1 MKPEHN
7 FYPPADAENRTTPPT
22 TPERRAPPEPT
33 TRHEARELDRLRR
46 EHGTAFDVYLDSV
59 WNGIETI
66 SDMES
71 DFTNLHWGSYE
82 RIDQFIDDFIDS
94 LGWADAR
101 DHAIRE
107 WAIPS
112 SILIFDRAAM
122 LEHLRGDFEFH
133 ERGGE
138 AHVFIR

>member
-7 FYPPADAENRTTPPT
+7 FYPPADAENGTTPPT

-33 TRHEARELDRLRR
+33 TRQEARELDRLRR

-59 WNGIETI
+59 WN
-66 SDMES
+66 
-71 DFTNLHWGSYE
+71 
-82 RIDQFIDDFIDS
+82 IDDFIDS

-138 AHVFIR
+138 VHVFIR

>member
-59 WNGIETI
+59 WNGVETI
-66 SDMES
+66 RDMES

-82 RIDQFIDDFIDS
+82 RIEQFVDDFIES

-101 DHAIRE
+101 DHALRE
-107 WAIPS
+107 WAIPNN
-112 SILIFDRAAM
+112 ILVFDRAAF
-122 LEHLRGDFEFH
+122 LEHLLSDFEFH

-138 AHVFIR
+138 VHVFIK

>member
-82 RIDQFIDDFIDS
+82 RIDQFIDDFIES

-101 DHAIRE
+101 DHALRE
-107 WAIPS
+107 WAIPNW
-112 SILIFDRAAM
+112 AYP
-122 LEHLRGDFEFH
+122 
-133 ERGGE
+133 
-138 AHVFIR
+138 VFSDT

>member
-1 MKPEHN
+1 MKAEHN
-7 FYPPADAENRTTPPT
+7 SYPGTDAENGTTPPT

-138 AHVFIR
+138 VYVFIR